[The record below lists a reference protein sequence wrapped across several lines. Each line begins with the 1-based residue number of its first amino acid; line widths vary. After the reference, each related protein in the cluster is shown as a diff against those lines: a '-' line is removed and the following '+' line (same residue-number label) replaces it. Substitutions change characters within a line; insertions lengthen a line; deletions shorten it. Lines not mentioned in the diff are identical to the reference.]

1 MKQYKYIYINFRVK
15 FHLNEIVLIIHSFS
29 LHSHSTLYSLRW
41 LFMSSIKKTLSK
53 LTGFF
58 SRLNLKHSK
67 MCQPTAIYRWEP
79 VHSFKRSNSLI
90 KRQWCKLQLR
100 HCAVA
105 HLFDE
110 TAAYYIIS
118 ARRLLMFKQH
128 GNNSVVFF
136 FLLSQSILVVV
147 VLMCLY
153 SVIELLNRSTFSFC
167 FFSESNNF
175 YALFGSTVI

>member
-136 FLLSQSILVVV
+136 FSLISIHFGGRCPHVSLFCDRAFESFNILFLLFLW
-147 VLMCLY
+147 
-153 SVIELLNRSTFSFC
+153 IEQFLC
-167 FFSESNNF
+167 
-175 YALFGSTVI
+175 AIW

>member
-1 MKQYKYIYINFRVK
+1 MK
-15 FHLNEIVLIIHSFS
+15 SCWS
-29 LHSHSTLYSLRW
+29 STHSHSTHIRHSIACGGFLWAQLRKHYRNW
-41 LFMSSIKKTLSK
+41 RF
-53 LTGFF
+53 FF